1 MDLET
6 SVSELR
12 GVGEARG
19 KKLEKLGILNIGDL
33 LAHFPKDYEDRREIF
48 EIETAPLGE
57 KSCIKAT
64 VIDKPR
70 RSIVRS
76 GLDLTKLRANDGKMM
91 LNIAIFNQPYAQ
103 HALHA
108 GVEYVFY
115 GTLQQNDYG
124 YNMSNPIFEKVG
136 ERTFTGCIVPLYH
149 LTAGISNL
157 LLSVMM
163 REALNGCGLLVE
175 ETLPAHLGEKL
186 ADVPFA
192 YENIHFPQSEEALEQ
207 ARERLSFEELF
218 FLSVGLFL
226 LKDRR
231 EDGTGVV
238 IPKIE
243 IQEFPLPF
251 SPTGAQVRVMEEIAN
266 DLASGQG
273 MNRLVQG
280 DVGSGKTAVAA
291 YAAFLAVKA
300 GYQVAMMVPT
310 EVLSHQHF
318 RSLSSFLEPLG
329 VRVGE
334 LTASLTAKEKREVKK
349 KLEEGQLDFVIGTH
363 ALISKDVAFSK
374 LALVIADEQHR
385 FGVDQR
391 AKLSAKSDLSPHV
404 LVMSATPIPRTL
416 ALMIY
421 GDLEVS
427 VIDELPPGRTEIETY
442 VAGEHKRKGLYGF
455 IEKQVAEGRQVY
467 IVCPAVG
474 ETEPSG
480 EMSTSELKAVTVYV
494 EELRQWIFPQLRIE
508 FLHGKR
514 KAKEKEEVMGAFSRG
529 EWDILVSTTV
539 IEVGVDVP
547 NANLIV
553 IENAD
558 RFGLSQLHQLR
569 GRVGRGKHKSF
580 CVLMTSTTN
589 EQTRHRLKTL
599 ASTTDGFKISEEDLK
614 IRGPGDFFGSRQ
626 HGLPNLKLADLSGD
640 MRTLSAA
647 QNCANALMSED
658 PTLAKEENQG
668 VRRRASQLFSGTADI
683 FN

>member
-1 MDLET
+1 MTLET
-6 SVSELR
+6 SVTLLN

-19 KKLEKLGILNIGDL
+19 KKLEKMGISTIGDL
-33 LAHFPKDYEDRREIF
+33 LCHFPKDYEDRSEIY
-48 EIETAPLGE
+48 EITTAPLGE
-57 KSCIKAT
+57 KCCVKAT

-70 RSIVRS
+70 RNIVRS
-76 GLDLTKLRANDGKMM
+76 GLDLTKTRANDGKVM

-103 HALHA
+103 HALHP
-108 GVEYVFY
+108 GVEYIFY
-115 GTLQQNDYG
+115 GTLQHNEYG

-136 ERTFTGCIVPLYH
+136 ENTFTACVVPLYH

-157 LLSVMM
+157 LLSVIM
-163 REALNGCGLLVE
+163 REALDECGSLVE
-175 ETLPAHLGEKL
+175 ETLPPRL
-186 ADVPFA
+186 AETLVEVPFA

-231 EDGTGVV
+231 EEGTGVR
-238 IPKIE
+238 IPE
-243 IQEFPLPF
+243 IPVKEFPLPF
-251 SPTGAQVRVMEEIAN
+251 SPTGAQTRVMEEIAG

-318 RSLSSFLEPLG
+318 RSLSEFLEPLG
-329 VRVGE
+329 IRVGE
-334 LTASLTAKEKREVKK
+334 LTASFTAKEKREVKK
-349 KLEEGQLDFVIGTH
+349 KLEEGTLDFVIGTH

-455 IEKQVAEGRQVY
+455 IDQQIAEGRQVY

-474 ETEPSG
+474 DTEPSG
-480 EMSTSELKAVTVYV
+480 EMSTSELKQVIVYV
-494 EELRQWIFPQLRIE
+494 EELRQRIFPHLRIE

-514 KAKEKEEVMGAFSRG
+514 KAKEKEEVMSAFSRG

-547 NANLIV
+547 NANLII

-569 GRVGRGKHKSF
+569 GRVGRGKHKSY
-580 CVLMTSTTN
+580 CVLMTNTQN

-647 QNCANALMSED
+647 QTCANALMAQD
-658 PTLAKEENQG
+658 PNLEKEENQR
-668 VRRRASQLFSGTADI
+668 VRKRASKLFSGTADI